1 MVQFGVSDLDQ
12 YYLFFYYLFSEMFYY
27 LFVNVFHHWV
37 VIKREGA
44 FKKSHMNEKIVS
56 ILYKRINGSIVT
68 YDEELQLVGWIAES
82 RHNRELYDDVM
93 DPANLRLELQEM
105 LGYDSKALWNKISRD
120 LPSKENKVVPLYKK
134 LLRYL
139 SATVSKDR

>member
-12 YYLFFYYLFSEMFYY
+12 YYLFFYYLFSGMFYY

-44 FKKSHMNEKIVS
+44 FKKSHMNEKIVA

-93 DPANLRLELQEM
+93 DPANLRLELQDM
-105 LGYDSKALWNKISRD
+105 LEYDSKDLWNKISRE
-120 LPSKENKVVPLYKK
+120 LPSKKNKVVPLYKK
-134 LLRYL
+134 LLQYF
-139 SATVSKDR
+139 SATVSEGR